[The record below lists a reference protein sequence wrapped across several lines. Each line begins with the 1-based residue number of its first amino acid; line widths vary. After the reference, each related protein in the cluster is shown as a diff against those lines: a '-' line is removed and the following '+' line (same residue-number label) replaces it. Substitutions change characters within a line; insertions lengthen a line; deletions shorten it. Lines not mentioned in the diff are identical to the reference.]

1 MERGARV
8 QCCLKNCEYVFYSSV
23 FSDSYFVLLHVR
35 VCTCCNGRVA
45 GVVQSGT
52 TNKQIGDSGLSETSR
67 PQDKTWF

>member
-23 FSDSYFVLLHVR
+23 FSDSYFVLFILHVR

-45 GVVQSGT
+45 GVVPAPGCTHQ
-52 TNKQIGDSGLSETSR
+52 TNWGCQ
-67 PQDKTWF
+67 QDKNQERF